1 MYHVDHR
8 KTQTQIIKKEVK
20 SIYLRTESTPSSSS
34 SVSLFAPLLL
44 LLRIVFFGEPQISD
58 EFRVHAF
65 ESNLFGHVGLLD
77 TITVSFPVL
86 IMIRVILA
94 LGHGG

>member
-20 SIYLRTESTPSSSS
+20 SIYLGTESTPSSSS
-34 SVSLFAPLLL
+34 SVYLFAPLL